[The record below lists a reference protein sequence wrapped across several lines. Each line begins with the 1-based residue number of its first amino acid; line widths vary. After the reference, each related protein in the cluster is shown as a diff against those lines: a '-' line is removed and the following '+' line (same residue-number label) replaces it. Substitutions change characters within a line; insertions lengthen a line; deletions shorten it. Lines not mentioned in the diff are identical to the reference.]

1 MHTRLLHRKLPLLAS
16 ILAVLAFAAPARAEE
31 KEQSFFTT
39 SNVQLLWGGGFS
51 DAMLGYY
58 TKTQSMFTITLNNY
72 SQFKYG
78 DSFAFVDMYQGE
90 FVNPFVPGNVSAG
103 NAKLYAEWHPRL
115 FINKMIDQKDPVLGV
130 IGNWGPAFEIN
141 VGSNF
146 AAYLAGLGADFFL
159 PANIY
164 VGLNV
169 YYRYSSLWL
178 FPGAGG
184 TVYENTWQI
193 SPFWTVPFQ
202 IGPVPFL
209 FTGFLDMYRYSY
221 GGMDVMWQPELV
233 ADILAPFGGKPNTLF
248 AGCEWYLHSYV
259 FDGGTRHTVSAPQI
273 LVQWNIH

>member
-1 MHTRLLHRKLPLLAS
+1 MHTQSFRKLPLLAAL
-16 ILAVLAFAAPARAEE
+16 LALFAASPARAETQE
-31 KEQSFFTT
+31 ESFFTT
-39 SNVQLLWGGGFS
+39 SNVQALWGGGFS

-58 TKTQSMFTITLNNY
+58 TKTQGMFTITLNNY

-78 DSFAFVDMYQGE
+78 DSFAFVDLYQGE
-90 FVNPFVPGNVSAG
+90 FVNPFDGNAYAG

-115 FINKMIDQKDPVLGV
+115 FVNKMIGQKEPVLGV

-141 VGSNF
+141 VGNNF
-146 AAYLAGLGADFFL
+146 AAYMAGLGADFFL

-164 VGLNV
+164 IGLNV
-169 YYRYSSLWL
+169 YWRYSSL
-178 FPGAGG
+178 FISGFNP
-184 TVYENTWQI
+184 VYENTWQI

-209 FTGFLDMYRYSY
+209 FTGFLDTYRYSY
-221 GGMDVMWQPELV
+221 GGMDVMTQPELLV
-233 ADILAPFGGKPNTLF
+233 DVLAPFGGKANTFF

-259 FDGGTRHTVSAPQI
+259 FDGGTRHTVSAPQV